1 MKDIILK
8 KYPEKYNFFEY
19 LFMKLKQMFKEREF
33 FFMYKGKFI
42 SYKISAFLQVFVFFV
57 LILLFS
63 WIIFTSKF
71 YIKNTAIEK
80 NKVIELDN
88 AKTEFNKLVSEIY
101 AYKDNIT
108 DIYKKIQNFY
118 ASIEIANNKDKKEI
132 DKLSKQKFM
141 LFKELEYANKSFDK
155 YIKQIGWHNGNFSKE
170 FYKNARAE
178 LAKNIIIDE
187 NINLKKENKI
197 LEKAVVDMTTLQ
209 QNLIDK
215 VNVLADGNLKSIE
228 KTLSKIDVVLSGLN
242 LKDRKNL
249 IAKVSKENGSG
260 IGGIYVPLKNITL
273 KNKSLNEKFINL
285 NAKVNLW
292 DGLSRAKTML
302 PLGAPVKKLQITS
315 HYGVRNDPFL
325 NVAAMHTGIDFA
337 GKIGTSLYSTSAG
350 KVIYAG
356 GRGDYGLAVEVDHGM
371 GFSTLYAHLSKI
383 SVKKGDIIDEG
394 DRVGLA
400 GSTGRSTG
408 PHLHYEIR
416 YNKRPFNPYSFVK
429 TEK

>member
-1 MKDIILK
+1 MKDLILK
-8 KYPEKYNFFEY
+8 NYPEKYSFFEY
-19 LFMKLKQMFKEREF
+19 LFIKVKRIFKEREV
-33 FFMYKGKFI
+33 FFMYKGHFV
-42 SYKISAFLQVFVFFV
+42 SYKISVLFQFFTSCVF
-57 LILLFS
+57 ILLFS
-63 WIIFTSKF
+63 WIIFTSNF
-71 YIKNTAIEK
+71 YMKNIEIIKDTN
-80 NKVIELDN
+80 LQLGN

-108 DIYKKIQNFY
+108 DIYKKLQNFN
-118 ASIEIANNKDKKEI
+118 SNTETVNSKDKKEV
-132 DKLSKQKFM
+132 DKILKRKFM
-141 LFKELEYANKSFDK
+141 LFKELEYTNKSFDR
-155 YIKQIGWHNGNFSKE
+155 YIKQIEWNNGNYNSD

-178 LAKNIIIDE
+178 LAKNIIVDE
-187 NINLKKENKI
+187 NINLKKENKM
-197 LEKAVVDMTTLQ
+197 LEKALVDMTTLQ

-215 VNVLADGNLKSIE
+215 VNVLADGNLKTIE
-228 KTLSKIDVVLSGLN
+228 NTLSKIDVVLSSLN

-249 IAKVSKENGSG
+249 IAKVSKENTG
-260 IGGIYVPLKNITL
+260 IGGIYMPLKNITL
-273 KNKSLNEKFINL
+273 KDKSLNNKFASVNS
-285 NAKVNLW
+285 KVNLW

-302 PLGAPVKKLQITS
+302 PLGAPVKKLQVTS

-325 NVAAMHTGIDFA
+325 NISAMHTGIDFA

-350 KVIYAG
+350 KVVYAG

-383 SVKKGDIIDEG
+383 SVKKGDMIDEG
-394 DRVGLA
+394 DRVGFA

-416 YNKRPFNPYSFVK
+416 YNNRPFNPYSFVK